1 MIQSQNLKG
10 LVIKSLVITGLW
22 TIVILLISSIT
33 ILTTLQ
39 EGSAVD
45 ILGVIVF
52 ELICIS
58 PWILLTP
65 LIIWLARSYK
75 FESESIYSSAVI
87 HLFAMVLLFSLHSLV
102 QSYTVSQF
110 YEVSFTWAYIQRDF
124 LGFIDMRVMLYVGVL
139 LGVYTMDFQRKNREI
154 RLKEPRLKAELN
166 QAKFHALL
174 NQIQPDFLLKS
185 IDSIK
190 NSLDRNEEE
199 SEEILTEFSDLLRMM
214 LANVKKDEVILQED
228 LKAFQLY
235 TNILGK
241 RLGQDIVIEENI
253 DDKCYDALVP
263 SFLILVPLFEQ
274 MVDSMNPSK
283 HIIHKISYNAQFES
297 GKIRLEVR
305 VDGENIPY
313 KKVPFYIGN
322 TEILK
327 IVDKY
332 QVRHED
338 VEFKTNTGKDGIR
351 IHLVF
356 PFFSPEDIEPGK
368 STEMDKKFK
377 SLYT

>member
-45 ILGVIVF
+45 TLGVIAF

-58 PWILLTP
+58 PWILFTP
-65 LIIWLARSYK
+65 AIIWLARSYK
-75 FESESIYSSAVI
+75 FEAENIYASVGI
-87 HLFAMVLLFSLHSLV
+87 HLVAMLLLFCLHSLV
-102 QSYTVSQF
+102 QSFTVSYY
-110 YEVSFTWAYIQRDF
+110 YEVSFTWDYIQRDF
-124 LGFIDMRVMLYVGVL
+124 LGFIDMRVMLYAGIL
-139 LGVYTMDFQRKNREI
+139 LGVYTMDFHRKNREI

-190 NSLDRNEEE
+190 NSLDRSEEE
-199 SEEILTEFSDLLRMM
+199 SEEVLTEFSDLLRIM
-214 LANVKKDEVILQED
+214 LANVQKDEVILQED

-241 RLGQDIVIEENI
+241 RLGQKIEIEENI

-274 MVDSMNPSK
+274 MVDALNPSR
-283 HIIHKISYNAQFES
+283 HIISRISYNAEFES
-297 GKIRLEVR
+297 GMIRLEVR
-305 VDGENIPY
+305 IEGENIPY
-313 KKVPFYIGN
+313 QKLPDYIGN

-327 IVDKY
+327 IVEKY
-332 QVRHED
+332 QTKHED
-338 VEFKTNTGKDGIR
+338 VEFKTSAGKNGIS
-351 IHLVF
+351 IHLIF
-356 PFFSPEDIEPGK
+356 PFYTPKGNELSPGSASD
-368 STEMDKKFK
+368 DKIV
-377 SLYT
+377 SLYS

>member
-52 ELICIS
+52 EMICIS
-58 PWILLTP
+58 PWIVLTP
-65 LIIWLARSYK
+65 AIIWLARSYK
-75 FESESIYSSAVI
+75 FEAENIYASVGI
-87 HLFAMVLLFSLHSLV
+87 HLVVMLLLFSLHSLV
-102 QSYTVSQF
+102 QSYTVSHY

-124 LGFIDMRVMLYVGVL
+124 LGFIDMRVMLYAGIL
-139 LGVYTMDFQRKNREI
+139 LGVYTMDFQRKDREI

-185 IDSIK
+185 IDAIK
-190 NSLDRNEEE
+190 SSLDKNEEE
-199 SEEILTEFSDLLRMM
+199 SEEILTEFSDLLRIM
-214 LANVKKDEVILQED
+214 LANVKKDEVILQDD
-228 LKAFQLY
+228 LNTFQLY
-235 TNILGK
+235 TNILQK
-241 RLGQDIVIEENI
+241 RLGQQIEIEKNI
-253 DDKCYDALVP
+253 DEECYDALVP
-263 SFLILVPLFEQ
+263 SFLILIPLFEQ
-274 MVDSMNPSK
+274 MVDSIDPAKN
-283 HIIHKISYNAQFES
+283 IIHRISYNAQLE
-297 GKIRLEVR
+297 GKKIRLEVR
-305 VDGENIPY
+305 VDGENIPC
-313 KKVPFYIGN
+313 KNVPDYIGN

-332 QVRHED
+332 QSKHED
-338 VEFKTNTGKDGIR
+338 VQFKTSTGKNR
-351 IHLVF
+351 ISINLLFPYLRPENSDPLLNKFSDTKQSVF
-356 PFFSPEDIEPGK
+356 
-368 STEMDKKFK
+368 T
-377 SLYT
+377 